1 MISLTFLAELTLIN
15 NDLCLALASL
25 ETFFSDSTFMT
36 IVCTTVNL
44 QITVLKLHIIQND
57 RCWAGVTKEG
67 LTYHNIIY
75 YFSFPQCCVVYVGL
89 AQAHPNYFK

>member
-15 NDLCLALASL
+15 DDLCLALASL

-36 IVCTTVNL
+36 IVCTSVNL
-44 QITVLKLHIIQND
+44 QITVLEQHIIQND

-67 LTYHNIIY
+67 LTYHIY